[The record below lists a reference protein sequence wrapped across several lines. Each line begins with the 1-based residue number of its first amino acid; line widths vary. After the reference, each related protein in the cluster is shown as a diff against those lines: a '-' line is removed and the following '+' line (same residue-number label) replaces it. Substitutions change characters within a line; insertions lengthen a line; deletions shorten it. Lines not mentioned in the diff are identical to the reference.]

1 MNKIQIIII
10 NGLVFTIMLPFLA
23 MKFPKTFAFL
33 RFTTPSTLDSIFEK
47 EYRRIMSE
55 KQEAELVVVEE
66 ETEVVVVEE
75 EFDEKTTEKSIV
87 DDTVGALVSTG
98 FKKREAV
105 AAVNRVIKNKNFDN
119 VQDLLIA
126 TLDRSNT

>member
-1 MNKIQIIII
+1 MDKIQLIII
-10 NGLVFTIMLPFLA
+10 NGLVFIITLPLLA
-23 MKFPKTFAFL
+23 IKFPRVFTLL
-33 RFTTPSTLDSIFEK
+33 RFTTPSPLDSIFEK

-55 KQEAELVVVEE
+55 KQEAELVVVEQ

-75 EFDEKTTEKSIV
+75 KFDEKTTEKSIV
-87 DDTVGALVSTG
+87 DDTVGVLVSTG